1 MTRPKKLLF
10 ICGSSVA
17 TSTLAEVKVKQV
29 AKSRGVEIDTYKGKV
44 MDAKNLILSI
54 KPDIVIATAMSDG
67 LRELTKSMSEPPKKV
82 DAINCEPLPSSF
94 RTKISHELFRGLAW
108 YAPAVTGKSSESVV
122 PVT

>member
-67 LRELTKSMSEPPKKV
+67 LRELTKSMSIKCFSGVPLITGVGQEELYELIFE
-82 DAINCEPLPSSF
+82 AIKEM
-94 RTKISHELFRGLAW
+94 E
-108 YAPAVTGKSSESVV
+108 
-122 PVT
+122 